1 MRVTSKG
8 QVTIPQQVRE
18 DMGIHPA
25 ETEVEF
31 IRDSHGRWYLKK
43 ARTKSSASR
52 FRSAHKV
59 GSQIMSTN
67 DIMKLTRG
75 HAPE

>member
-8 QVTIPQQVRE
+8 QVTIPLEVRE

-25 ETEVEF
+25 ETDVEF
-31 IRDSHGRWYLKK
+31 VKDNSGRWYLKK
-43 ARTKSSASR
+43 SRTKTSTSR
-52 FRSAHKV
+52 FRVAHRAGTQLMK
-59 GSQIMSTN
+59 TN

-75 HAPE
+75 HVPE